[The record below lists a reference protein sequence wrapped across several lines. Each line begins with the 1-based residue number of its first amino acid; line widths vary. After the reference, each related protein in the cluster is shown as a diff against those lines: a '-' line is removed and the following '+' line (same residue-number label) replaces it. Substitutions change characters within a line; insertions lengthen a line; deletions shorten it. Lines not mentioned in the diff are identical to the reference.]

1 MLLKDVDVFWVHFL
15 LGLTAVQ
22 CEWSVTHSSRRVCGL
37 KGASVVLPCTYQYPW
52 EVGGGD
58 TYQRGELY
66 KEKSQR
72 VIKHSNSNYPDCSLN
87 INKLS
92 ENHAGVYKF
101 RFYTALHLTWIT
113 DKTGVVLSITDLQV
127 KEEAVSN
134 KQNQIK
140 VTCSTSC
147 ILGSEYVWYKNGHI
161 LQGKT
166 TPSILLDSTELPEKG
181 NYYCAVRGYEA
192 HRSPA
197 QCVPRKQCWGV
208 TYSSNRICELTGSS
222 VDILCTYKYPSDH
235 RIKTKY
241 WFNKQKS
248 NNHPE
253 DLLLNKE
260 YRNHVQYLGKE
271 DHNCTLRL
279 KDIGVGHSGEYGFRF
294 TTEQGEGYTG
304 LPGVTIIVTAL
315 QVMVTSAAV
324 TEGERV
330 TLTCSTT
337 CTLSDHPT
345 FTWFKNSL
353 IHKHTTDK
361 NLHFDLVQGHDSGNY
376 SCAVRGHESL
386 ASADVFL
393 YVRYEP
399 KNVSVSLSPS
409 GEIEEGSLVTL
420 TCSSDANPPVRTYT
434 WHFTTPA
441 RWSVMGTGESLT
453 FNMTPVHSGLYHC
466 GAQNEVGSHNST
478 GVLLDVKREEDAAWP
493 VKAGI
498 IIFMV
503 IVILLALGIVS
514 LRKWGA
520 KSTANTQRA
529 LENAQSDPTMVYSN
543 VSAHPLTSD
552 LTQRVDFHG
561 LGDVQYASVRF
572 SRTRRQEASSRGPEE
587 DCVVYSNVRDLS
599 QSWEAED

>member
-1 MLLKDVDVFWVHFL
+1 MLFKDVDVFWVHFL

-37 KGASVVLPCTYQYPW
+37 KGASVVLSCTYQYPW
-52 EVGGGD
+52 KGRGD
-58 TYQRGELY
+58 TYGGGEWY
-66 KEKSQR
+66 GEKSQR
-72 VIKHSNSNYPDCSLN
+72 VIKHSHSNYPDCSLN
-87 INKLS
+87 IDKLS
-92 ENHAGVYKF
+92 ENHTGVYKF

-127 KEEAVSN
+127 KEEAVSR

-147 ILGSEYVWYKNGHI
+147 ILGSEYVWYKNGQI

-166 TPSILLDSTELPEKG
+166 TASILLDSTKLPEKG
-181 NYYCAVRGYEA
+181 NYYCAVRGYAA

-197 QCVPRKQCWGV
+197 Q
-208 TYSSNRICELTGSS
+208 S
-222 VDILCTYKYPSDH
+222 
-235 RIKTKY
+235 
-241 WFNKQKS
+241 
-248 NNHPE
+248 
-253 DLLLNKE
+253 
-260 YRNHVQYLGKE
+260 
-271 DHNCTLRL
+271 
-279 KDIGVGHSGEYGFRF
+279 
-294 TTEQGEGYTG
+294 
-304 LPGVTIIVTAL
+304 L

-353 IHKHTTDK
+353 IHKRTTDK

-376 SCAVRGHESL
+376 SCAVRGHESV
-386 ASADVFL
+386 ASIDVFL

-409 GEIEEGSLVTL
+409 GEIEEGTLVTL
-420 TCSSDANPPVRTYT
+420 TCSSDANPPVHTYT

-466 GAQNEVGSHNST
+466 EAQNEVGSHNST
-478 GVLLDVKREEDAAWP
+478 DVLLDVKKEEDAAWP
-493 VKAGI
+493 VNAGI

-514 LRKWGA
+514 LRKRGA

-529 LENAQSDPTMVYSN
+529 LENAQSDLTTVYSII
-543 VSAHPLTSD
+543 SAHTLPSD
-552 LTQRVDFHG
+552 LTQRVGSHG

-572 SRTRRQEASSRGPEE
+572 SRTRRQEASSRGLE

-599 QSWEAED
+599 QS

>member
-1 MLLKDVDVFWVHFL
+1 MLFKDVDVFWVHFL

-37 KGASVVLPCTYQYPW
+37 KGASVVLSCTYQYPW
-52 EVGGGD
+52 KGRGD
-58 TYQRGELY
+58 TYGGGEWY
-66 KEKSQR
+66 GEKSQR
-72 VIKHSNSNYPDCSLN
+72 VIKHSHSNYPDCSLN
-87 INKLS
+87 IDKLS

-127 KEEAVSN
+127 KEEAVSR

-147 ILGSEYVWYKNGHI
+147 ILGSEYVWYKNGQI

-166 TPSILLDSTELPEKG
+166 TASILLDSTKLPEKG
-181 NYYCAVRGYEA
+181 NFYCAVRGYEA

-197 QCVPRKQCWGV
+197 RCIPRKQCWGA
-208 TYSSNRICELTGSS
+208 TYSSNSICALKGSS
-222 VDILCTYKYPSDH
+222 VVIPCTYKYPRDH

-260 YRNHVQYLGKE
+260 YWNHVQNLGIE
-271 DHNCTLRL
+271 DNNCTLRL
-279 KDIGVGHSGEYGFRF
+279 KDIGVGHSGEYAFRF

-353 IHKHTTDK
+353 IHKRTTDK

-376 SCAVRGHESL
+376 SCAVRGHESV
-386 ASADVFL
+386 ASIDVFL

-409 GEIEEGSLVTL
+409 GEIEEGTLVTL
-420 TCSSDANPPVRTYT
+420 TCSSDANPPVHTYT

-466 GAQNEVGSHNST
+466 EAQNEVGSHNST
-478 GVLLDVKREEDAAWP
+478 DVLLDVKKEEDAAWP

-529 LENAQSDPTMVYSN
+529 LENAQSDLTTVYSS
-543 VSAHPLTSD
+543 VSAHTLPSD
-552 LTQRVDFHG
+552 LTQRVGSHG

-572 SRTRRQEASSRGPEE
+572 SHTRRQEASARGLE

-599 QSWEAED
+599 QS